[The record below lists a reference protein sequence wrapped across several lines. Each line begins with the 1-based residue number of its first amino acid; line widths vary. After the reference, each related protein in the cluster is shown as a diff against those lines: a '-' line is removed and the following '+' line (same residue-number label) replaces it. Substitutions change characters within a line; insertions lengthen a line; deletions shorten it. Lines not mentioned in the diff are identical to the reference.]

1 VSIAET
7 IFGVTDGN
15 RNTFKIITAHDW
27 FQRKHDLGGVVG
39 AVIGLLISK
48 ILAFS
53 IKMF

>member
-7 IFGVTDGN
+7 IFWVTDGN

-27 FQRKHDLGGVVG
+27 FQGKHDLGGVVG
-39 AVIGLLISK
+39 AVIGVADIENPC
-48 ILAFS
+48 FF